1 MTHRTRDPVTSAKAP
16 SEKRERGEERGT
28 AKERINEEKGRNER
42 REGKRKREV
51 RVNCGYV

>member
-1 MTHRTRDPVTSAKAP
+1 MTHRTRDPVTSAKAS

-51 RVNCGYV
+51 RVNRGYV